1 MAVVIFISVM
11 VKNEH
16 LIIRISTED
25 KRQLES
31 LSQIQDRPVSRIVRE
46 GYRDTINKYS
56 KPLRLNQ

>member
-1 MAVVIFISVM
+1 M

-56 KPLRLNQ
+56 KLSNPILLGQTER

>member
-1 MAVVIFISVM
+1 M

-25 KRQLES
+25 KRRLES

-56 KPLRLNQ
+56 RPLIPNQ

>member
-1 MAVVIFISVM
+1 MT
-11 VKNEH
+11 KNEH

-25 KRQLES
+25 KRRLES

-56 KPLRLNQ
+56 KLSNPG